1 MDPLTAGLFVA
12 ASFATSAISNRNQ
25 AKVEQSSIK
34 MQTAQAQLQA
44 SEAALERTKS
54 FRTNIAMNLALSG
67 MGVGSTTA
75 FGSTLADNT
84 SNLTADLTAINT
96 GAQFAALTGQA
107 NKALSKSKR
116 FGNDATAALNAAK
129 IAKDLGLFESK
140 KGLK

>member
-12 ASFATSAISNRNQ
+12 ASFATSAIANRNQ
-25 AKVEQSSIK
+25 AKVEQASIK
-34 MQTAQAQLQA
+34 LQTSQAQLQA

-54 FRTNIAMNLALSG
+54 FKTNIAMNLALSG
-67 MGVGSTTA
+67 MGFGSTTSFA
-75 FGSTLADNT
+75 STLAENT
-84 SNLTADLTAINT
+84 SNLTSDLTAINT
-96 GAQFAALTGQA
+96 GAQFAGLTGEA

-129 IAKDLGLFESK
+129 LAKDLGLFESK